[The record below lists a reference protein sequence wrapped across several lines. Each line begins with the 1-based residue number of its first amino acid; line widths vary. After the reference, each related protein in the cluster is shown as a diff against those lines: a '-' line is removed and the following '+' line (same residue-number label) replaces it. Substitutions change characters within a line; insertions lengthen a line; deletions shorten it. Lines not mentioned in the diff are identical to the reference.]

1 MPLAPCPRLLSPTVF
16 TGQRFLP
23 RVFLQKRGSLH
34 PLSFHCCCQ
43 TPSTANVF
51 SWSHQETGGPPPAH
65 ASCLRGSS
73 TCTPGPRF
81 PASCSKPQETA
92 LHPHDGDGGTIFC
105 FSPNFLFSANDTFFK
120 ILPPVNVCLKTRA
133 VKSLRAR
140 RGHAPWKLLL
150 QPEDCFS
157 FPRVLAENLQADGAQ
172 AFPAE

>member
-1 MPLAPCPRLLSPTVF
+1 M
-16 TGQRFLP
+16 G
-23 RVFLQKRGSLH
+23 
-34 PLSFHCCCQ
+34 
-43 TPSTANVF
+43 PSTLFHFIAVAKPQAQQMSFPGATRNLVP
-51 SWSHQETGGPPPAH
+51 PPPAH

-73 TCTPGPRF
+73 TCTPGPKF

-140 RGHAPWKLLL
+140 RGHAPSKLLL
-150 QPEDCFS
+150 QPEECFS
-157 FPRVLAENLQADGAQ
+157 FPRVLAENLQADGAR